1 MSSRFVDRDML
12 MRYHWG
18 LGIGHT
24 YSHNSPAASQFC
36 RTSQCSLPPY
46 HVTQDHIDEKN
57 GGESLADDL
66 QTESDFN
73 ELEFEPEGSD
83 SGIESQSESESILG
97 DRADMYGLDCN
108 EMSGYEF

>member
-1 MSSRFVDRDML
+1 MTCSCAI
-12 MRYHWG
+12 
-18 LGIGHT
+18 IGASVSDT
-24 YSHNSPAASQFC
+24 YSHNSLAASQFC
-36 RTSQCSLPPY
+36 QTSQCSLPPY

-66 QTESDFN
+66 QTELDFN

-97 DRADMYGLDCN
+97 DRADMYGSDCN